1 MTSPNDTENN
11 LSVVILT
18 YNRSDALFAVLYG
31 LTHQNIKPQEVIIT
45 DDGSTVHHR
54 LAIKQH
60 LAEHNWPFKIKYIWH
75 PDIGFTAARARNQG
89 VINSSGDYIILL
101 DGDCVPKEDFI
112 LQHLFLKRPGC
123 FINGSRVLL
132 NENLTKKVIEWPE
145 TIGLSSSYWLMQKIT
160 GQANKWIPTVM
171 RIPHQCRRG
180 SAVFHWK
187 GIRSCNFSLWRE
199 DFDKVNGF
207 DETFVGWGHEDAD
220 FVWRLHQA
228 GCRRI
233 NGFWATEVL
242 HLWHKEASR
251 DRESANARRLQERMS
266 DPNAGYVAKK
276 GIREAGY
283 GDCEIVYSN

>member
-1 MTSPNDTENN
+1 
-11 LSVVILT
+11 LT
-18 YNRSDALFAVLYG
+18 YNRSDALFAALYG
-31 LTHQNIKPQEVIIT
+31 LTHQSIKPLEVIIS
-45 DDGSTVHHR
+45 DDGSIAHHR
-54 LAIKQH
+54 LAIKRH
-60 LAEHNWPFKIKYIWH
+60 LIERDWPFKIKYIWR

-112 LQHLFLKRPGC
+112 LQHLIIKRRGF
-123 FINGSRVLL
+123 FINGSRILL
-132 NENLTKKVIEWPE
+132 NENLTKKVIAKPE
-145 TIGLSSSYWLMQKIT
+145 ITGLSSFYWLMQRMA
-160 GQANKWIPTVM
+160 GRANKWIPTVM

-180 SAVFHWK
+180 SASFHWK
-187 GIRSCNFSLWRE
+187 GIRSCNFSLWRD

-251 DRESANARRLQERMS
+251 DRESANAKRLQERMTNP
-266 DPNAGYVAKK
+266 DAGYVATR
-276 GIREAGY
+276 GIKQAAY
-283 GDCEIVYSN
+283 DDDCELLYTN